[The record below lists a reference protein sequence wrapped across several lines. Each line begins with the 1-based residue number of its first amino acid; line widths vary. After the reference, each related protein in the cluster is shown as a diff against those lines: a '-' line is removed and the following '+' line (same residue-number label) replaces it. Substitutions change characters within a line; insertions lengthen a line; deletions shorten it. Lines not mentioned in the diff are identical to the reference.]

1 MDDISAMSFEDAM
14 AALEKVVR
22 DLEQGQVT
30 LEASIALYERG
41 AHLRSHCDKLLKAA
55 EDRVEKITLSET
67 GEAVSTQPLEGQ

>member
-41 AHLRSHCDKLLKAA
+41 AQLRSHCDKLLKAA